1 MDGEKVACTFHFFLS
16 SLFSSGFSLLFLSWL
31 NWRDWLGFFMGWTE
45 HFSFP
50 LLCAW
55 PFVSG
60 WEEEEEAKVF
70 LVLLLLCGE

>member
-1 MDGEKVACTFHFFLS
+1 
-16 SLFSSGFSLLFLSWL
+16 
-31 NWRDWLGFFMGWTE
+31 MGWTE

>member
-1 MDGEKVACTFHFFLS
+1 MDGEKVACTSRFFLP
-16 SLFSSGFSLLFLSWL
+16 SLFFSGFSLLFLSWL

-45 HFSFP
+45 HFSLQ

-60 WEEEEEAKVF
+60 WEEEEAKVF